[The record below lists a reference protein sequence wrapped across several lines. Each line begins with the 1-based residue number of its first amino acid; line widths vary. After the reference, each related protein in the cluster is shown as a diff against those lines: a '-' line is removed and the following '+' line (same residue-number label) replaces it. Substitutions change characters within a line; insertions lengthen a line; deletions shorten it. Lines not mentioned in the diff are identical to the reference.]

1 MKIGSILTVGLALL
15 AAGIVSRTL
24 GLDRMTLIS

>member
-24 GLDRMTLIS
+24 GLDQMRLIS